1 MDDIHPQLQSDSESL
16 GKFSLCHVRLSR
28 DANYPWLVL
37 IPDRRGIREIF
48 ELSWNDQ
55 MQLMRESSHVAR
67 VLTHIYKPDKLN
79 IATLGNII
87 TQLHMHHIVRYHN
100 DVAWPAP
107 VWGRVPARPY
117 PPGEWDRQIECLRTS
132 LKSDCGWTVF

>member
-28 DANYPWLVL
+28 DANYPWLIL
-37 IPDRRGIREIF
+37 IPDRKGIREIF

-67 VLTHIYKPDKLN
+67 VLTHIFKPDKLN
-79 IATLGNII
+79 IATLGNIVS
-87 TQLHMHHIVRYHN
+87 QLHMHHIVRYHN

-117 PPGEWDRQIECLRTS
+117 PPEEWYRQIECLRTH
-132 LKSDCGWTVF
+132 LKSDCGWTVD